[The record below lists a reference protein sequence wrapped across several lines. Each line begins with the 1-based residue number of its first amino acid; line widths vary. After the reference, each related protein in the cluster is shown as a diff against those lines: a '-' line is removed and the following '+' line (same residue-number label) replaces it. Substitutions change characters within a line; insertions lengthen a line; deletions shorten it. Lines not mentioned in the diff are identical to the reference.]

1 MRRCLALLFIAVM
14 TCGSMGNVCEMVQAK
29 VDGKDGHHNSI
40 VGYGVKINEN
50 NNVPYGQL
58 KKAGDEDGSIVQGV
72 PLDGTSNVGVQ
83 AGAIPGGVVQVADLD
98 GQILGGHHNS
108 IVLESGQ
115 NALVSGI
122 SSEGFIQ
129 GSYINS
135 LIDGGHHNLIIVDS
149 SQIALVEGSAST
161 STSGNLAQMADVS
174 GQIVGGHHNTIVVR
188 SLQAFEAN

>member
-14 TCGSMGNVCEMVQAK
+14 ICGSMGNVCEMVQAK

-58 KKAGDEDGSIVQGV
+58 KKSIDERGSMGQGTHN
-72 PLDGTSNVGVQ
+72 DGTSGEGVGV
-83 AGAIPGGVVQVADLD
+83 GTVGGDVIQVADLD

-115 NALVSGI
+115 IAVVSGI

-135 LIDGGHHNLIIVDS
+135 LIDGGHNNLIIVDS